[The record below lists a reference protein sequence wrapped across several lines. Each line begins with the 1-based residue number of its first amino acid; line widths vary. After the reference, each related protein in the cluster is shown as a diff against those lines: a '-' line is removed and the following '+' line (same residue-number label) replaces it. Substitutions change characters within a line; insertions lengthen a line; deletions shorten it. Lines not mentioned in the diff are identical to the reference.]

1 MVFGEKL
8 PGLWWVGAGMLVVGC
23 LLIGS
28 REGREGKKEGGNVR
42 VDGQGQE
49 LDGVEGEDVPLG
61 KMGEESDGSLPGADG
76 ADGADGVAAARSR
89 SPYRDEDDFV
99 AVR

>member
-28 REGREGKKEGGNVR
+28 REGREGGGKEGGYVR

-61 KMGEESDGSLPGADG
+61 KMGEGPHGSLPGAGG
-76 ADGADGVAAARSR
+76 ADGGAAARSR